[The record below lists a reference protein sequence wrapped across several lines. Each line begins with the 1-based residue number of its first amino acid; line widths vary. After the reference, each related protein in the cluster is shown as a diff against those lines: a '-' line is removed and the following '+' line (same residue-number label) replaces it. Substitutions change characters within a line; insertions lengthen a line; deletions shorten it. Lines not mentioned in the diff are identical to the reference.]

1 MNLLVIPARG
11 GSKRIPRKNIRD
23 FCGKPMIAWSIEA
36 AQSSTLIDE
45 VMVSTDDTE
54 IADVARDCGA
64 LVSFKRPAELSGDHT
79 PTKPVIQHAINQ
91 YTLSNPVPS
100 YVCCLYPA
108 APFVTGLLID
118 EVLSVLKDSSCDFS
132 FPIKKFDHPIQ
143 RGFSFENDTLKM
155 LDPNA
160 MRSRTQDLEEFFH
173 DAGQLYW
180 GTYSAWMT
188 ASTIFESRCTG
199 LNRPDFSGIDI
210 DEQADW
216 DLAEAIFKAGM
227 L

>member
-1 MNLLVIPARG
+1 
-11 GSKRIPRKNIRD
+11 
-23 FCGKPMIAWSIEA
+23 MIAWSIEA
-36 AQSSTLIDE
+36 AQSSAQVDE
-45 VMVSTDDTE
+45 VMVSTDDDE

-64 LVSFKRPAELSGDHT
+64 LVSFKRPAELSDDHT
-79 PTKPVIQHAINQ
+79 PTKPVIQHAIRHHM
-91 YTLSNPVPS
+91 LSNGMPS

-108 APFVTGLLID
+108 APFVTGPLID
-118 EVLSVLKDSSCDFS
+118 EVISALKESSCDFS

-143 RGFSFENDTLKM
+143 RGFSLENGSLKM

-160 MRSRTQDLEEFFH
+160 MRSRTQDLKEFFH

-199 LNRPDFSGIDI
+199 LKMLDFSGIDI